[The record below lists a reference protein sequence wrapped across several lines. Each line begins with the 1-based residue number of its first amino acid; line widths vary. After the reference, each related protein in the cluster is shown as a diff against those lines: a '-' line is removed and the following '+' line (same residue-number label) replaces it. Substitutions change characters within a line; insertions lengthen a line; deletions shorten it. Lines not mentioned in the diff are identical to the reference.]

1 MVITGG
7 VIATLVLVLG
17 SSSGNSQASG
27 SGYTS
32 RTPFTANAPWRLK
45 IEDDGYGN
53 GCSLTLI
60 DAHSGTQTHLAD
72 GLYGISTFQIS
83 DTGTFRWRVNDPRCN
98 AVGLP
103 GTGSVPLPFTI
114 DQTGAG
120 DSEVFTAPARVAVQ
134 VKGWHGDSSCEFKLF
149 DPASGAELDFATATQ
164 GQNDA
169 VTLNPGGHKTAY
181 LALADC
187 KAEVS
192 AVP

>member
-1 MVITGG
+1 M
-7 VIATLVLVLG
+7 
-17 SSSGNSQASG
+17 
-27 SGYTS
+27 
-32 RTPFTANAPWRLK
+32 
-45 IEDDGYGN
+45 
-53 GCSLTLI
+53 
-60 DAHSGTQTHLAD
+60 
-72 GLYGISTFQIS
+72 
-83 DTGTFRWRVNDPRCN
+83 
-98 AVGLP
+98 
-103 GTGSVPLPFTI
+103 PLPFTI